1 MSVFRQQLEGV
12 AGAFEQWGE
21 CERTVLACTLARRVP
36 WPGLRLLQTAVDA
49 ALTSAPPPDERLER
63 EANDEALLAALLA
76 TRGPD
81 DEEEGM
87 ASEMSLLVSLSL
99 GWLEGYPDILLH
111 YYCD

>member
-21 CERTVLACTLARRVP
+21 CERTVVACTLARRVP
-36 WPGLRLLQTAVDA
+36 WPGLRLLQRAVDA

-76 TRGPD
+76 THGADED
-81 DEEEGM
+81 DEGM
-87 ASEMSLLVSLSL
+87 DFENNFLPLK
-99 GWLEGYPDILLH
+99 
-111 YYCD
+111 